1 MAKVSSDR
9 DMQREAEGWVG
20 IAVIMLVFPAL
31 FFLCVFIPIWLGITP
46 RW

>member
-1 MAKVSSDR
+1 MAKATPER
-9 DMQREAEGWVG
+9 DMHREAQGWIS

-31 FFLCVFIPIWLGITP
+31 FFLCVFVPIWLGITT